1 MGHATPLPSPLPGYH
16 GAVLLVGMLWCYKAG
31 GELPWPATVVH
42 AEQGGLTECF
52 MEVLR
57 EAPALSYSLLSL
69 SLPLP
74 ACQPRPS
81 HWFSLPEGT
90 ANGAALAMGML
101 ILARCFPEQLKSMD
115 SLLLHTGPHSRQA
128 VTVTSAPSPQS
139 NHNPSPGHH
148 THKPV

>member
-1 MGHATPLPSPLPGYH
+1 M
-16 GAVLLVGMLWCYKAG
+16 
-31 GELPWPATVVH
+31 
-42 AEQGGLTECF
+42 ECF

-57 EAPALSYSLLSL
+57 EAPALSYSLWSL

-74 ACQPRPS
+74 ACQPQPS
-81 HWFSLPEGT
+81 HWFSLPEGM

-115 SLLLHTGPHSRQA
+115 SLLLHTGPHSHQA